1 MTLVISLVPHIFL
14 PNKKTFR
21 LLLFYSLISISF
33 TKIFAQEKDNET
45 HFDGF
50 HLNKIDSAEKWSYHF
65 QLTGI
70 AQGHTN
76 FNSAYSGKNSI
87 VDTGEIAV
95 SLTSTLFLG
104 RKLWK
109 GAAIYVNPEI
119 AGGKGMS
126 YALGLA
132 GAANGETFR
141 IGSPEPKVYIAR
153 AFFQQHIKL
162 KNSDKEFQEG
172 DLNQLGEF
180 VPSSRITITAGKFSI
195 ADFYD
200 DNAYSH
206 DPRSQFLNWSL
217 MSNGAW
223 DYPADTRG
231 YTWGLVAE
239 LIKPKWAIRLSSVM
253 MPARANGPDLDA
265 NYTKAHA
272 ETIEIE
278 RKLNVNN
285 HPGCIKLLGFQNYS
299 SAPTYNDAINT
310 MKSGDSTLYFTIGGQ
325 RSGIRYGGV
334 KYGFGLSIWQEFTK
348 NFGVFARVSWND
360 GKSSTWAFTEI
371 DHSVSLGLSLKMGKI
386 KRADD
391 IFGLAAVING
401 ISSDHY
407 DYLNNG
413 GYGFIIG
420 DGKLTRYTNEIIIE
434 SYYKIKLFHSL
445 WLTADYQCVLN
456 PAYNVDRGPVN
467 IFSLRAHVEF

>member
-14 PNKKTFR
+14 LNNKIIR
-21 LLLFYSLISISF
+21 LILFYWMLCISF
-33 TKIFAQEKDNET
+33 TKIFAQAKDNET

-162 KNSDKEFQEG
+162 KNSDKEFQEVV
-172 DLNQLGEF
+172 E
-180 VPSSRITITAGKFSI
+180 K
-195 ADFYD
+195 
-200 DNAYSH
+200 
-206 DPRSQFLNWSL
+206 
-217 MSNGAW
+217 
-223 DYPADTRG
+223 
-231 YTWGLVAE
+231 
-239 LIKPKWAIRLSSVM
+239 
-253 MPARANGPDLDA
+253 
-265 NYTKAHA
+265 
-272 ETIEIE
+272 
-278 RKLNVNN
+278 
-285 HPGCIKLLGFQNYS
+285 
-299 SAPTYNDAINT
+299 
-310 MKSGDSTLYFTIGGQ
+310 FTIGLTE
-325 RSGIRYGGV
+325 RPA
-334 KYGFGLSIWQEFTK
+334 FALANTK
-348 NFGVFARVSWND
+348 
-360 GKSSTWAFTEI
+360 
-371 DHSVSLGLSLKMGKI
+371 
-386 KRADD
+386 
-391 IFGLAAVING
+391 
-401 ISSDHY
+401 
-407 DYLNNG
+407 
-413 GYGFIIG
+413 
-420 DGKLTRYTNEIIIE
+420 
-434 SYYKIKLFHSL
+434 KLFRLSWSAEL
-445 WLTADYQCVLN
+445 ESQMENETEMIGQAGLTEDFAEGITAFIEKRK
-456 PAYNVDRGPVN
+456 PK
-467 IFSLRAHVEF
+467 FK